1 MVLTHW
7 KNFQIYCLMIDI
19 LMFHRVLP
27 KSKIEVNDA
36 YFIRGT
42 LISQERL
49 EKVILKYLKNNYS
62 FKTIS
67 NLENSSSIN
76 QVALTFDDGYTDNYL
91 YVKPILEKHK
101 IKATF
106 YPVIGY
112 CKEQEIAP
120 LDYYYQYVNENI
132 EKDKKENWI
141 IGKQKK
147 DFITLS
153 INQQKEFLK
162 TLFETKH
169 SKNEVSYMSV
179 KELKE
184 LDNLGHEIGGHSMY
198 HDIYTKLNKNE
209 ILQDIQQTK
218 QLLSEIGVN
227 ISSYAYT
234 DGQYNSTIID
244 LLKSENIKYA
254 CAIKSKKLTENLN
267 LELERK
273 FITENSK

>member
-1 MVLTHW
+1 
-7 KNFQIYCLMIDI
+7 MIEI
-19 LMFHRVLP
+19 LMFHRILP
-27 KSKIEVNDA
+27 KSKIDINDA

-49 EKVILKYLKNNYS
+49 EKLILDYLKNNYS

-67 NLENSSSIN
+67 NLDNNSNIN
-76 QVALTFDDGYTDNYL
+76 QVALTFDDGYIDNYL
-91 YVKPILEKHK
+91 YAKPILEKYN

-112 CKEQEIAP
+112 CKERKIAP

-141 IGKQKK
+141 VGKQKK
-147 DFITLS
+147 EFLNLT

-162 TLFETKH
+162 NTLKSKE

-184 LDNLGHEIGGHSMY
+184 LECLGNEIGGHSMY
-198 HDIYTKLNKNE
+198 HAIYTQLSEKE
-209 ILQDIQQTK
+209 ILRDIQQTK
-218 QLLSEIGVN
+218 QLLSEIG
-227 ISSYAYT
+227 IKIISYAYT
-234 DGQYNSTIID
+234 DGQYNITIID
-244 LLKSENIKYA
+244 ALKDENIKYA
-254 CAIKSKKLTENLN
+254 CAIKSKYLTKNKN
-267 LELERK
+267 FELERK
-273 FITENSK
+273 FVTENEII